1 MDKTKS
7 PELIDFEVLMSNI
20 REQTALL
27 KNLVLSEE
35 DIIEETKALEEFNS
49 AIKAQIF
56 STLNNL
62 IIYQLRGWRELIDE

>member
-7 PELIDFEVLMSNI
+7 PELIEFKVLMSDI

-35 DIIEETKALEEFNS
+35 DVIEETKALEEFNS